1 MQLTY
6 SAVVSLFFNIIPG
19 NVDAFVPNWH
29 EFKKS
34 VVVETWLL
42 NSQPFTYSHFC
53 FLIIVESATSQSTAS
68 VAQSFYWEILD
79 NPTQCLGR

>member
-6 SAVVSLFFNIIPG
+6 SSEVSLFFSIISG
-19 NVDAFVPNWH
+19 NTDEFVPNWR

-34 VVVETWLL
+34 VVVETGLL
-42 NSQPFTYSHFC
+42 HSQPFTYSHFR
-53 FLIIVESATSQSTAS
+53 FLIIVESATSQSIVS

-79 NPTQCLGR
+79 NPT

>member
-6 SAVVSLFFNIIPG
+6 STEVSLFFRIIPG
-19 NVDAFVPNWH
+19 NVDSFVPNWL

-34 VVVETWLL
+34 VVVETGLL

-53 FLIIVESATSQSTAS
+53 FLIIVESATSQSIAS
-68 VAQSFYWEILD
+68 VAQSFYLKILD
-79 NPTQCLGR
+79 NPT

>member
-6 SAVVSLFFNIIPG
+6 SAEVSLFFSIIPG

-34 VVVETWLL
+34 VAVEAGLL

-53 FLIIVESATSQSTAS
+53 FLINVESATAQSIAS
-68 VAQSFYWEILD
+68 VAQSFY
-79 NPTQCLGR
+79 

>member
-6 SAVVSLFFNIIPG
+6 STEMSLFFSIIPG
-19 NVDAFVPNWH
+19 NVDAFVPNRH

-34 VVVETWLL
+34 VVVETGLL
-42 NSQPFTYSHFC
+42 NSQPFTYSYFC
-53 FLIIVESATSQSTAS
+53 FLINVESATFQSIAL

-79 NPTQCLGR
+79 NPP

>member
-6 SAVVSLFFNIIPG
+6 STEVSLFFNIIPG
-19 NVDAFVPNWH
+19 NVDAFVSSWH

-34 VVVETWLL
+34 IVVETGLL

-53 FLIIVESATSQSTAS
+53 FLIIVESVTFQSVAS
-68 VAQSFYWEILD
+68 VAQSFYWGIL
-79 NPTQCLGR
+79 NNLT